1 MHDLF
6 VCAACPRE
14 ARLHAGHPPSRAPD
28 AEDKGGQ
35 TEALLVPAGDVTPWA
50 RVLLDVRHGG
60 QHAAHP
66 GQEGVWAH
74 LMEVQRAQAW
84 PHVGL

>member
-1 MHDLF
+1 M
-6 VCAACPRE
+6 
-14 ARLHAGHPPSRAPD
+14 
-28 AEDKGGQ
+28 
-35 TEALLVPAGDVTPWA
+35 PAGDVTPWA

-84 PHVGL
+84 PHEVTRDPSVCESYCFSICPDVARHCSS